1 MLTATT
7 SSLSLTY
14 YVDAVNIDPMPVRD
28 LDHLGAQPVR
38 AYHHGQLN
46 DALVDAGVQL
56 AREGGPDALV
66 IRELSRRVGVSH
78 NAAYRHFPDRDA
90 LLAAVS
96 ARCMALFAVLIE
108 RRVGQVPLED
118 DRVSLAMARLR
129 ACGQAY
135 VEFALTEPGLF
146 HTAFSPPTPY
156 TEQVR
161 HTGVGESGLT
171 PYELLG
177 ERLDEL
183 VEVGALPPERRP
195 GAELSAW
202 SAVHGYAALLLD
214 GPLRGMSPEDRTRGM
229 DQLLATIHRGL

>member
-1 MLTATT
+1 MSMCADELCSTEGGQAR
-7 SSLSLTY
+7 S
-14 YVDAVNIDPMPVRD
+14 
-28 LDHLGAQPVR
+28 
-38 AYHHGQLN
+38 YHHGQLH
-46 DALVDAGVQL
+46 DALLEAGVEL

-96 ARCMALFAVLIE
+96 ARCMARFAVLIE
-108 RRVGQVPLED
+108 HRVGEVPNEPD
-118 DRVSLAMARLR
+118 PVALAMARLR

-135 VEFALTEPGLF
+135 LEFALTEPGLF

-156 TEQVR
+156 TEEAW
-161 HTGVGESGLT
+161 HMGVGESGLT

-177 ERLDEL
+177 ARLDEL
-183 VEVGALPPERRP
+183 VEVGALPPDRRP

-202 SAVHGYAALLLD
+202 SAVHGYATLLLD
-214 GPLRGMSPEDRTRGM
+214 GPLRGMSPADRTHGM
-229 DQLLATIHRGL
+229 DQVLATIHRGL